1 MAEEKKAYE
10 EWMELYTCDDLYWKV
25 PTRYMDRSRGGGQEK
40 KMEKFDRLYPE
51 CVDDIFEGLPTYY
64 CVLCVSKNDSREAI
78 EKAYERKK
86 NCSVYPEE
94 VIERAY
100 EMLSDKEKR
109 SAYDE
114 IIRVFHKIL
123 LAFTA
128 VEKREIMEDHDDWL
142 EREKK
147 RAAMEYIMENRGAW
161 LYLFSRGAPTFYKLL
176 GVNRAK
182 LKNGEEVKCKKK
194 NVDPGLAE
202 EICRILNNPQ
212 LRFEYDFMLDEL
224 SRFFDENPFANEL
237 LQGLRGREASHRRK
251 KAFLKDKDAA
261 YLMVLKY
268 HDYLEK
274 YEMIKNKHQD
284 WKEYTGD
291 KNKTFYD
298 VLNLG
303 VASIPPDK
311 REAET
316 VIRNAYKD
324 KKRTEEVNF
333 AYSVLKNSRLR
344 EDYDWL
350 LRHEKW
356 VSVMYELDIE
366 EADEMQINEVM
377 EIADAVVMDVKTGGK
392 GLSITFLTKK

>member
-25 PTRYMDRSRGGGQEK
+25 PTRYMDRSRVGGQEK
-40 KMEKFDRLYPE
+40 KMEKFDRLYPG
-51 CVDDIFEGLPTYY
+51 CVDDIFEGLPSYY

-114 IIRVFHKIL
+114 IIRLFHKIL
-123 LAFTA
+123 MAFT
-128 VEKREIMEDHDDWL
+128 VSEKREIMEDHDDWL
-142 EREKK
+142 RREKK
-147 RAAMEYIMENRGAW
+147 TATMGYIMENRDAW
-161 LYLFSRGAPTFYKLL
+161 LYLFSRGAPTFYKIL
-176 GVNRAK
+176 GVDRAK

-194 NVDPGLAE
+194 NVDPRLAE
-202 EICRILNNPQ
+202 EICRIQNNPQ

-224 SRFFDENPFANEL
+224 SRILDANPVVDEP
-237 LQGLRGREASHRRK
+237 LQGLLGHGASHRRK
-251 KAFLKDKDAA
+251 KAFLEGKDAA

-268 HDYLEK
+268 YDYLEK
-274 YEMIKNKHQD
+274 YEKIKSKHQE
-284 WKEYTGD
+284 WEEYTSD

-298 VLNLG
+298 VLNLD
-303 VASIPPDK
+303 VASIPPDR

-316 VIRNAYKD
+316 VIRNAYKN

-350 LRHEKW
+350 LKHGKWLSKMHE
-356 VSVMYELDIE
+356 LNIE

-377 EIADAVVMDVKTGGK
+377 EIEDAVVMDVKTGGK
-392 GLSITFLTKK
+392 G